1 MVQNSFIGLIVM
13 VVTFITALVLYI
25 MAVNK
30 KKDLA
35 DSVKNNEGYKS
46 QVNLFMSSFVVFLVM
61 TLAAVTT
68 VVLFADPFKGLF

>member
-35 DSVKNNEGYKS
+35 DSIKNNDGYKS

-61 TLAAVTT
+61 TLVAVTT
-68 VVLFADPFKGLF
+68 VVLVADPFKGLF